1 MVVVGVYK
9 QGNMLDLIYLPA
21 VLGNNLRQL
30 RIACDY
36 TLDEISRRSGLSKS
50 FLSMVESGK
59 RSVKMPDLRNVLA
72 CYGYS
77 LGRFLSEAHDGDND
91 EMPSIEPERVVQ
103 TPNHAVLLD
112 GSREPDAYH
121 LLLLR
126 PLRSERDM
134 EVLELF
140 LPPCSQMTEEPLT
153 INAEVRGIVQR
164 GTLLI
169 VLKGDEYK
177 AREGEEF
184 CYDGRVPHILRNYTD
199 APTVANFLV
208 WPPVF

>member
-1 MVVVGVYK
+1 
-9 QGNMLDLIYLPA
+9 MLDLIYLPT

-59 RSVKMPDLRNVLA
+59 RSVKMPDLRKVLA

-77 LGRFLSEAHDGDND
+77 LGRFLSEAHDSSND
-91 EMPSIEPERVVQ
+91 EMPTLEPERIVQ
-103 TPNHAVLLD
+103 TPDHAVLLD
-112 GSREPDAYH
+112 GSRQPDAYR
-121 LLLLR
+121 LALLR
-126 PLRSERDM
+126 PLRSERDI

-140 LPPCSQMTEEPLT
+140 LPPCSQMTENAIT
-153 INAEVRGIVQR
+153 IDAEVRGIVRR

-184 CYDGRVPHILRNYTD
+184 CYDGRIPHVLRNYTD
-199 APTVANFLV
+199 MPTAVNLLV
-208 WPPVF
+208 WPPAF